1 MWTMMTVPNRMRVFR
16 RPALKVGKQ
25 YNLRG
30 TSGRLDILDVLFV
43 SALVSLDDTFSDR
56 SPIFSSGVEGVAD
69 SMIRCK

>member
-1 MWTMMTVPNRMRVFR
+1 MTVPNRMRVFR

-69 SMIRCK
+69 SMIRGK